1 MSRWSQLSGTV
12 IIHKSKHCSIKK
24 LANLIFDDFAYG
36 DDVSY
41 DGDCYVCEVNIHIRE
56 EGERCWNQVQ
66 KFVDE
71 LTNTYKANCNLE
83 LRIKV

>member
-12 IIHKSKHCSIKK
+12 VIHKSKKCSINK
-24 LANLIFDDFAYG
+24 LAALIFDDYSCNG
-36 DDVSY
+36 TYEY
-41 DGDCYVCEVNIHIRE
+41 DGDCHICNITINIRE
-56 EGERCWNQVQ
+56 EGERCYNQVQ

-71 LTNTYKANCNLE
+71 LTNTYKANCDLE